1 MGQAKKRLMEYEDN
15 ISIIENLISL
25 LSNKIFGNLIEKK
38 LIMELIN
45 LRDEINTISNK
56 NINNILIIS
65 DLITEELHYIY
76 SKLSAIYDSL
86 RIGNNLEFDNVNE
99 LKQLTRILQS
109 EIRNIKNKINIY
121 VANSGHIYNSE
132 KFYDEQIKEL
142 EKQKADLQNYLAHQK
157 NIEGKSQDE
166 IAQHKKIIKEKEIA
180 ILNANEQIKN
190 YQTELEEKKK
200 KENVIVEWNNKIKS
214 TFEELTECLSPIKD
228 EHKRLN
234 LMFWI
239 YSILITLIISTII
252 LLEIYIFYKLNENK
266 EFPEWKNYLASII
279 PIPVFGGLLWGFIT
293 QLNRT
298 QRQLLVI
305 AKHIHEIRYIE
316 GLLLSINSL
325 SLDINDSTKRVN
337 MAIDRLLENHLN
349 SNSNGN
355 SISEESILNEEK
367 KDSLPIDAVIK
378 LLKETKN
385 IIAK

>member
-1 MGQAKKRLMEYEDN
+1 MEYEDN